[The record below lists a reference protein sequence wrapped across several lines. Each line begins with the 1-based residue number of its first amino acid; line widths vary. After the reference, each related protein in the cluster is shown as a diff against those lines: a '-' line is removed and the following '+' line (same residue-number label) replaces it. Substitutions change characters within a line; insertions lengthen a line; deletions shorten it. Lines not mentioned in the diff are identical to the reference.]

1 MFGTFRVGSCRAFT
15 GASGCAIASL
25 GCWPM
30 GDRERDFSKAG
41 RVPISQPVSSRPAT
55 ATASTSYSFT
65 SSCSKC
71 RAGGH
76 AQTFVAPEET
86 FKSGRISA
94 VTARFQDIPLQS
106 MEGENTKSWYTV
118 PPSVAAMVNSTVTP
132 LPMAYPS
139 AAVPAAPTAN
149 DLMPRFLPAPVVP
162 SQVQAEAIR
171 HTLQSWPMPPTL
183 AAGPAAAPAPA
194 PAAGFLQRATREAIH
209 TKSCHVWWSDPTG
222 DMRFRNGY
230 NFYHQYAQIDF
241 TVLDRRM
248 GTLEELR
255 NLVNEAHALDM
266 YVMNHMVACP
276 CEFGHTCVVANDY
289 YFEGHAMSQATWRFH
304 EDGGKRE
311 YKLKPRATQA
321 SYFHG
326 MVWCGDALW
335 QSFGNEP
342 TGTLL
347 NMDACGDRCQSD
359 PDCFFFLYKND
370 PGSLSTYHCAGF
382 NSCSSPTPYTDG
394 QGHVYKKW
402 VWPVKAVQE
411 AADVWCGSHLWQE
424 YGHEATGL
432 LVNQDTCEAACASDA
447 SCQFYLWKDDPAAN
461 TRFHCAGF
469 GTCAEADQTPFGDGD
484 GSKIFQKRTKAERDK
499 DGLYHTPAG
508 RQPYADFWYSNA
520 WDPAAQYNGTLYG
533 QWGESATDTGYGTYI
548 ESDFHHNGDLID
560 YHDPWE
566 INLGKIYGVMDDLRL
581 EQDRVQQKYI
591 AMTKAL
597 IETADVD
604 GYRVDTP
611 MQVPLNFYKAWAPA
625 MRAHAKT
632 LGKDRF
638 GIFGEFFVSAE
649 RYATMTGRGRDNTMY
664 GQDRF
669 IDDIAT
675 LKGGIVYPYY
685 WYVFTAMVYQR
696 PEYADGLPLAYVEEN
711 KMIDTYDPTT
721 NRHEYSMW
729 TFCNNH
735 DNWRLQSMTGK
746 PHFVMCLAVI
756 TFWPGVPLHYAGDE
770 QDFDTPGSALDG
782 WAREEL
788 STSLAWR
795 AVRTRESGN
804 PADGDNFDM
813 THPTYLYI
821 GRLSALR
828 RAHFG
833 NFGAEECDEV
843 QYPSYATP
851 DVLVFLRGCNASSK
865 VLVFANFH
873 TTQNR
878 SASIDALP
886 WASGTRLTDCIVSH
900 DPAEVIV
907 SSGSVSV
914 SLGPLQALAFVENVA
929 AVPPSITEVMPRHG
943 STIDTQETN
952 LTITLRFDR
961 TVDSS
966 MVSNVLLDQTSGG
979 FTCMGDT
986 CTREIAMASLADGH
1000 HTLEV
1005 RAGSATADGMQ
1016 LHASFESVFLLD
1028 RQQGAISKPIHEQP
1042 GLICSFGREL
1052 CHNAVGATLY
1062 RAQNVGGNWSEW
1074 MPYASTTAWQAQLDV
1089 PVLVQY
1095 FSQLSAG
1102 FIVGDCLASTG
1113 RRCHVSWHDR
1123 MFLRGELNDWGGSDE
1138 GHMMLISSYTW
1149 ASNITL
1155 SKFIRARFTPTND
1168 WSKSYGAHP
1177 VRELLYNV
1185 PTFDERHRTFDI
1197 VPTKSGSE
1205 PCREWM
1211 VNRSLWSEHETIASG
1226 AEFAIDLWL
1235 SPFCTAAAPQCEPD
1249 PEAKWQCHSYQTGQ
1263 DASWCASVGSEGCFE
1278 YSTNDQSE
1286 EMSSCVDQPVLE
1298 ASFIVAVQIENMSD
1312 FEPKSNEIHGSLIAG
1327 AYGSATPNVSI
1338 ADVAYM
1344 VSAEFE
1350 LLNWTG
1356 ALQAAAT
1363 EICGILTM
1371 RNSTCSSS
1379 GAEVIRA
1386 EVRTAEADDA
1396 GALHGLAKDAQHMQH
1411 LLRSS
1416 SDAGGNAS
1424 LRLLMPPV
1432 LELRLLTDVVAFAS
1446 DWQAPDL
1453 APNVSDLTR
1462 EFSSGYSRAVV
1473 LSVLPSPLASTTTT
1487 TLAPASSA
1495 APNVSTTSSTVTS
1508 SSSAGTND
1516 CVDLAVKSAGALD
1529 GNLAEFFIDG
1539 VQVEMTPGRGLSV
1552 VVLDEHGTSASELH
1566 VFDTGFEA
1574 GGSAPLATLLNSL
1587 SEGVGVMIAA
1597 MDDASDNLTLA
1608 ARNAIKQL
1616 GATQIDNLGYRGSY
1630 ALIGVKGRSAVAER
1644 LAASG
1649 EGHVQVS
1656 SRNSWKPA
1664 CADTTSS
1671 LANAGDPIALR
1682 VRSAGAADGN
1692 FVEFY
1697 VNGALVDVVA
1707 GRGLTVVSLQDGQV
1721 ETHVFDTG
1729 FEGLGSEGL
1738 VRFLQV
1744 LPYGTLVMVAAMDDA
1759 TDNLTAEAKAAIEG
1773 LGASEIRSLSYRG
1786 SYALIGVQGGLAL
1799 AERVASSGSGSV
1811 EIAST
1816 WIQGSGSSTT
1826 TSSSQQDQ
1834 SETTT
1839 EPDGSGLSS
1848 STGSSTASE
1857 VAPTTLSPLPTQN
1870 PEVSSSTARSW
1881 EPWTKNRAIRC
1892 CLPSALHA

>member
-1 MFGTFRVGSCRAFT
+1 MVCTVGQASMIPWIFLLPWLPRAAGEPWTEENAAWNINFQASHEPMHYWGQWPSHNYFPSPPDWRSLVIYQLITDRFADGDPHNNELFAGGFDVRDMTFRHGGDFAGLT
-15 GASGCAIASL
+15 KKLNYIKGL
-25 GCWPM
+25 GCNAVWI
-30 GDRERDFSKAG
+30 S
-41 RVPISQPVSSRPAT
+41 PI
-55 ATASTSYSFT
+55 
-65 SSCSKC
+65 
-71 RAGGH
+71 
-76 AQTFVAPEET
+76 
-86 FKSGRISA
+86 
-94 VTARFQDIPLQS
+94 FQ
-106 MEGENTKSWYTV
+106 
-118 PPSVAAMVNSTVTP
+118 
-132 LPMAYPS
+132 
-139 AAVPAAPTAN
+139 
-149 DLMPRFLPAPVVP
+149 
-162 SQVQAEAIR
+162 
-171 HTLQSWPMPPTL
+171 
-183 AAGPAAAPAPA
+183 
-194 PAAGFLQRATREAIH
+194 
-209 TKSCHVWWSDPTG
+209 
-222 DMRFRNGY
+222 NGY

-255 NLVNEAHALDM
+255 NLGNEAHALDM
-266 YVMNHMVACP
+266 YVIVDVVMNHM
-276 CEFGHTCVVANDY
+276 ANDY

-795 AVRTRESGN
+795 AVRTQESGN

-828 RAHFG
+828 RAYFG

-1062 RAQNVGGNWSEW
+1062 RTQNVGGNWSEW

-1286 EMSSCVDQPVLE
+1286 EMSSCGPCFCCKRKVSAAQSAPEATCCIKFNDLYLNYTITPDLSQCAPGDPVDQPVLE

-1363 EICGILTM
+1363 EICGILTI

-1881 EPWTKNRAIRC
+1881 EFNEQVDASDRTGQSVVAFLLLCMLNA
-1892 CLPSALHA
+1892 